1 MRQKSFFYN
10 LYRKRLIF
18 RIIVLLFIIVLYIF
32 YPNTFIVIKD
42 FNFFKKISAL
52 QIIWILWMFD
62 MITQLIKVPK
72 YWPIGSQKY
81 MEYTYKKPLI
91 IIDKKNPKQIM
102 KEITKDSISVA
113 ISWILLVIIIG
124 ILYITNTIP
133 YQIVFILST
142 IFYVCDVIC
151 IIGWCPFK
159 TFYMHNKCCT
169 TCRIFNW
176 DHAMMFSPL
185 IFIPGIFTYSLVITS
200 IIVVIIWE
208 ISCYKHPERF
218 IEKTNNSLKCKNCKD
233 KLCGKRVN
241 EV

>member
-1 MRQKSFFYN
+1 
-10 LYRKRLIF
+10 
-18 RIIVLLFIIVLYIF
+18 
-32 YPNTFIVIKD
+32 
-42 FNFFKKISAL
+42 
-52 QIIWILWMFD
+52 

-169 TCRIFNW
+169 TC
-176 DHAMMFSPL
+176 
-185 IFIPGIFTYSLVITS
+185 
-200 IIVVIIWE
+200 
-208 ISCYKHPERF
+208 
-218 IEKTNNSLKCKNCKD
+218 
-233 KLCGKRVN
+233 
-241 EV
+241 